1 MKITLSTY
9 EVADRLN
16 SVEAF
21 GNTED
26 AYSLCCS
33 MAEWLEQF
41 EDDTGQE
48 MELDPVAIRCE
59 FLVIELSEVADTYDI
74 DDQEPLEYLQHNT
87 MVIDTEFEGFYIIQE
102 F

>member
-1 MKITLSTY
+1 MKITLNTN

-21 GNTED
+21 GNTDD
-26 AYSLCCS
+26 AYSLCYS
-33 MAEWLEQF
+33 MAEWLGQLE
-41 EDDTGQE
+41 EDTGE
-48 MELDPVAIRCE
+48 EIELDPVGIRCE
-59 FLVIELSEVADTYDI
+59 FSVIELSEVADTYDI

-87 MVIDTEFEGFYIIQE
+87 LVIETAFDGFYIIQG

>member
-33 MAEWLEQF
+33 MAEWLAQLE
-41 EDDTGQE
+41 EDTGEE
-48 MELDPVAIRCE
+48 MELDPIAIRCE
-59 FLVIELSEVADTYDI
+59 FSVIELSEVADTYDI
-74 DDQEPLEYLQHNT
+74 DDQEPLDYLNDNT
-87 MVIDTEFEGFYIIQE
+87 VVIETEFEGFYIIQE

>member
-1 MKITLSTY
+1 MKITLSTN

-21 GNTED
+21 GSD
-26 AYSLCCS
+26 DDSYSLCRS
-33 MAEWLEQF
+33 MAEWLEQL
-41 EDDTGQE
+41 EEDTGEE
-48 MELDPVAIRCE
+48 MELDTIAIRCE
-59 FLVIELSEVADTYDI
+59 FSVIELSEVADTYDI

-87 MVIDTEFEGFYIIQE
+87 LVIGTEFEGFYIIQD